1 MVDIVGEQVGQVSAI
16 VDRCG
21 VGQARSQYPSTVE
34 QNAAMVVV
42 LARCVLILC
51 VHRRGHRSVEMQRMD
66 LTAVYH
72 SNFKSS
78 VLGV

>member
-1 MVDIVGEQVGQVSAI
+1 LLTDVGLAKQEVNILLEQ
-16 VDRCG
+16 
-21 VGQARSQYPSTVE
+21 T
-34 QNAAMVVV
+34 AAMVVV